1 MAMGF
6 TNEGGW
12 LSKLLEYTD
21 YDIEKAFDEL
31 HSRFQRR

>member
-21 YDIEKAFDEL
+21 YDIEKADEL